1 MLVNAAL
8 CATKIPSGINSFH
21 SYISLLQSRS
31 INERFVVR
39 LTMLTDE
46 YKYKILKL
54 VAADSEISQRE
65 LAKALGIS
73 LGKTNYCLK
82 ALIEKGTLKVSNF
95 KNSKNKLAYMYLLTP
110 SGIEEKSAITLR
122 FLKAKINEYEMLS
135 EEINSLKQEA
145 NVDLMQLS
153 AHVNLVDSIK

>member
-1 MLVNAAL
+1 
-8 CATKIPSGINSFH
+8 
-21 SYISLLQSRS
+21 
-31 INERFVVR
+31 
-39 LTMLTDE
+39 MLTDE

-54 VAADSEISQRE
+54 VAEDSAISQRE

-82 ALIEKGTLKVSNF
+82 ALVEKGTLKVSNF

-122 FLKAKINEYEMLS
+122 FLKSKIKEYEMLS
-135 EEINSLKQEA
+135 EEIKSLRQEA
-145 NVDLMQLS
+145 STDIMPLSVNVSFADS
-153 AHVNLVDSIK
+153 AK